1 MPPSPS
7 TPPIL
12 VSACLLGAQC
22 TYDGRLNNNGRI
34 SALSRNQQTI
44 PICPE
49 EIAGLGTPRPAS
61 HLLVD
66 GPEILQGKGKV
77 VLDNGDDVTASFVDA
92 AQKVLEL
99 CQANGVQEA
108 YLKSKSP
115 SCGHGPLKIN
125 HQASEGS
132 GVTAALLIAHGIK
145 VISVDADP
153 DQPETH
159 SHGSVAPPETSFEV

>member
-1 MPPSPS
+1 MSPS
-7 TPPIL
+7 SNPPIL
-12 VSACLLGAQC
+12 VSACLLGAHC

-34 SALSRNQQTI
+34 AALSRNQQSI

-66 GPEILQGKGKV
+66 GPEVLKGQGKV
-77 VLDNGDDVTASFVDA
+77 VLDNGDDVTERFVSA
-92 AQKVLEL
+92 AHKVLEL
-99 CQANGVQEA
+99 CQQNGVKEA

-115 SCGHGPLKIN
+115 SCGYGPLKIN
-125 HQASEGS
+125 HEKTEGQ
-132 GVTAALLIAHGIK
+132 GVTAALLLAHGIK

-153 DQPETH
+153 DQPGEH
-159 SHGSVAPPETSFEV
+159 SHEPGPQANSSFDV

>member
-1 MPPSPS
+1 MSPS
-7 TPPIL
+7 TQQPPIL

-34 SALSRNQQTI
+34 AALSRNQQTI

-66 GPEILQGKGKV
+66 GPEVLKGQGKV
-77 VLDNGDDVTASFVDA
+77 VLDNGDDVTSDFVEA
-92 AQKVLEL
+92 AHKVLEL

-125 HQASEGS
+125 HEQSEGS
-132 GVTAALLIAHGIK
+132 GVTAALLLAHGIK
-145 VISVDADP
+145 VVSVDADP
-153 DQPETH
+153 DQPGTH
-159 SHGSVAPPETSFEV
+159 SHDPKPPPASSFEV